1 MSVHVEETSSMEEQ
15 PDRQECDDGAAS
27 ANGGPSA
34 PARKPLGQLAVDA
47 GFITPQQLAS
57 AFADISSSGKRLG
70 EVLVAREWIDE
81 EQLDR
86 LLAHQARSGPAAA
99 EADAEASE
107 NGESA
112 GTDAPADSGRDLD
125 ELLADLERRAAAA
138 SRRAARQFELE
149 ARLTESE
156 TLLRLK
162 DEELAT
168 ARLEVERLG
177 GLLAERDEHD
187 AAICAA
193 LERVT
198 AQLSD
203 RDCDA

>member
-1 MSVHVEETSSMEEQ
+1 MSVHVEETSITEGQ
-15 PDRQECDDGAAS
+15 PDKHEPQDGAAS
-27 ANGGPSA
+27 AGT
-34 PARKPLGQLAVDA
+34 RKPLGQLAVDA

-112 GTDAPADSGRDLD
+112 GTDA
-125 ELLADLERRAAAA
+125 
-138 SRRAARQFELE
+138 
-149 ARLTESE
+149 
-156 TLLRLK
+156 
-162 DEELAT
+162 
-168 ARLEVERLG
+168 
-177 GLLAERDEHD
+177 
-187 AAICAA
+187 
-193 LERVT
+193 
-198 AQLSD
+198 
-203 RDCDA
+203 